1 MTPDHAAGD
10 AAVLARW
17 VQLGRPPI
25 PVAFNERGQ
34 VWKTL
39 THLVV
44 YLGNPQ
50 DAAERRRA
58 VAWVFAHDPPS
69 RP

>member
-1 MTPDHAAGD
+1 MTPDHSAD
-10 AAVLARW
+10 AAALARW

-25 PVAFNERGQ
+25 PIAFDERGQ
-34 VWKTL
+34 VWKTI
-39 THLVV
+39 TNLVI

-58 VAWVFAHDPPS
+58 VAWVLEHDLPS
-69 RP
+69 RQ

>member
-1 MTPDHAAGD
+1 MSPTPYPDD
-10 AAVLARW
+10 AATIARW

-34 VWKTL
+34 VWKTI
-39 THLVV
+39 TDLVV

-58 VAWVFAHDPPS
+58 VEWVLAHDPPPQ
-69 RP
+69 R